1 MTVLVNEDIY
11 GKKPFEE
18 VKTADSQEPQKKL
31 DALYMELGKAYYEG
45 GYEDPLP
52 QLLPLFDQISELLK
66 PEEVADLIC
75 ARCGAQLDDDARF
88 CEVCGMPVGQPPQ
101 EEPLVQEPICV
112 NCGNPLRE
120 GAAFCGMCGTKVE

>member
-1 MTVLVNEDIY
+1 MTVLVNEDVY

-18 VKTADSQEPQKKL
+18 VKTADSRESQKEL
-31 DALYMELGKAYYEG
+31 DALYLELGKAYYEG

-52 QLLPLFDQISELLK
+52 QLLPLFDQISELLR
-66 PEEVADLIC
+66 PEETPTVQC
-75 ARCGAQLDDDARF
+75 TGCGAQLDDDARF
-88 CEVCGMPVGQPPQ
+88 CEVCGMPVGQSVQ
-101 EEPLVQEPICV
+101 EEPPVQEQVCV